1 MCREVYIVVA
11 DQHCWTISGSRGQY
25 SFETTYAENRPRT
38 PRARRFAV
46 CHEVEE
52 LAVARALVDGGLL
65 HAWRIGAAHSEEYI
79 IHVHA
84 VPETSDSQARRYG
97 TVCQL
102 VDGRGWSRRSRGKAS
117 RQRQKQAARGCSSDM
132 GRRQKSDQHHIAH
145 ACCWAAA
152 WNILPGVD
160 GRR

>member
-38 PRARRFAV
+38 PRARRFVV

-52 LAVARALVDGGLL
+52 LAVARALMDGGLL
-65 HAWRIGAAHSEEYI
+65 YAWRIGAAHSEEYI

-84 VPETSDSQARRYG
+84 VPETSDSQA
-97 TVCQL
+97 
-102 VDGRGWSRRSRGKAS
+102 
-117 RQRQKQAARGCSSDM
+117 GCSSDM
-132 GRRQKSDQHHIAH
+132 GRRQKSDQHR
-145 ACCWAAA
+145 
-152 WNILPGVD
+152 P
-160 GRR
+160 